1 MIKVPGTPFFP
12 EAVISFSKAPHF
24 NGYANFRSF
33 WDFVWRSF
41 YPTKLVD
48 IGVSTVE
55 TCSINSFC
63 CRHFCWIL
71 LKSHTLFFEHT
82 SRFSALTSLKSDVFF
97 VDCAQ
102 IGSAPPC
109 VHTIFQ
115 QVTFRKRIGSK
126 IERPGHQLVKIEE
139 EGRRRWGER
148 LYSPESLSKLR
159 VSWLAWT
166 YSKPEAS

>member
-115 QVTFRKRIGSK
+115 QVTFRGKIGFKRGLDTNESK
-126 IERPGHQLVKIEE
+126 LKRRGGG
-139 EGRRRWGER
+139 GRESVYTLPS
-148 LYSPESLSKLR
+148 LYQNFESLG
-159 VSWLAWT
+159 
-166 YSKPEAS
+166 